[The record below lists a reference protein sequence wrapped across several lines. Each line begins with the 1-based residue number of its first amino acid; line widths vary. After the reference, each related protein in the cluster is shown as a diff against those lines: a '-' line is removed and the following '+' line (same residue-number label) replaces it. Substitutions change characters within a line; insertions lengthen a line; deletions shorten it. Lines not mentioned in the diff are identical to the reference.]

1 MAISE
6 LRFENLPR
14 PIQIGVFT
22 VLVLC
27 LAFAFYIY
35 YLKDLILERD
45 GIQTEITKLELSVA
59 QGTAI
64 ETQLKLFKK
73 QLVQLEERL
82 AVLQSI
88 LPAAKETPIFLRG
101 VQQMAA
107 SSNLK
112 INKFAP
118 QEMVPRA
125 FYSDWPIQ
133 VEVEGN
139 YHGLGLFF
147 EKISQAT
154 RIIDVGTISIKG
166 IDSQTDTGRTLTASC
181 TATTYVFREEQLEQP
196 DDQTAGITNQKA
208 NKKGKKR

>member
-14 PIQIGVFT
+14 SIQISIFSILILG
-22 VLVLC
+22 
-27 LAFAFYIY
+27 LAFAFYMY
-35 YLKDLILERD
+35 YLKDLVLERD
-45 GIQTEITKLELSVA
+45 AIQEEIARLELSVA

-73 QLVQLEERL
+73 QLVELEERL
-82 AVLQSI
+82 TVLQSI
-88 LPAAKETPIFLRG
+88 LPAEKETPAFLRA

-118 QEMVPRA
+118 QAMVPRA
-125 FYSDWPIQ
+125 FYSDWPIE

-154 RIIDVGTISIKG
+154 RIIDVGTISVKG
-166 IDSQTDTGRTLTASC
+166 LTAQTDPGMTLTASC
-181 TATTYVFREEQLEQP
+181 TATTYVFREEQAEQS
-196 DDQTAGITNQKA
+196 AA
-208 NKKGKKR
+208 NKKEKKR

>member
-6 LRFENLPR
+6 LRLENLPR
-14 PIQIGVFT
+14 PIQISIFT
-22 VLVLC
+22 ILVLG
-27 LAFAFYIY
+27 LAFAFYMY
-35 YLKDLILERD
+35 YLKDLVLERD
-45 GIQTEITKLELSVA
+45 AIQAEIARLELSVA

-73 QLVQLEERL
+73 QLVELEERL
-82 AVLQSI
+82 TVLQSI
-88 LPAAKETPIFLRG
+88 LPAEKETPIFLRG

-112 INKFAP
+112 IYRFAP
-118 QEMVPRA
+118 QAMVPRA

-154 RIIDVGTISIKG
+154 RIIDVGTISVKAIN
-166 IDSQTDTGRTLTASC
+166 SQTDPGKTLNASC

-196 DDQTAGITNQKA
+196 DESA
-208 NKKGKKR
+208 NKKATKKEKKR

>member
-1 MAISE
+1 MALSE
-6 LRFENLPR
+6 LRFEDLPR
-14 PIQIGVFT
+14 PIQFSIFT
-22 VLVLC
+22 ILILG
-27 LAFAFYIY
+27 LAFAFYMY

-45 GIQTEITKLELSVA
+45 TIQTEIASLELSVA

-73 QLVQLEERL
+73 QLVELEERL
-82 AVLQSI
+82 TVLQSI
-88 LPAAKETPIFLRG
+88 LPAEKETPVFLRG

-112 INKFAP
+112 INRFAP
-118 QEMVPRA
+118 QAMVPRA

-133 VEVEGN
+133 IEIEGN

-154 RIIDVGTISIKG
+154 RVIDVGTISVKG
-166 IDSQTDTGRTLTASC
+166 IDSQKDSGRTLTASC
-181 TATTYVFREEQLEQP
+181 TATTYVFREDGPEQP
-196 DDQTAGITNQKA
+196 DEKATKTANRKEQK
-208 NKKGKKR
+208 R